1 MSESE
6 RSSSTHHGDA
16 PLSAA
21 RAPDARAMDVG
32 ATEADDELI
41 ARTVT
46 INRPLNEVRDFL
58 GQESNLLRITADGDE
73 EPLWDT
79 LTIEADG
86 QRRLVSMSMRS
97 PDEGNPDAHG
107 HVMLRPAPA
116 GRGTEVTIAMATE
129 ARGFIERGVD
139 RLTGADPRLRS
150 RRALRRLKQLLE
162 TGEIATSAPGRAAPR
177 A

>member
-1 MSESE
+1 MSESD
-6 RSSSTHHGDA
+6 RRSSTHHGDA

-32 ATEADDELI
+32 ATEADEELI

-58 GQESNLLRITADGDE
+58 GQDSNLLRISTDEDE
-73 EPLWDT
+73 EPLWDA

-86 QRRLVSMSMRS
+86 QRRLVSMRG
-97 PDEGNPDAHG
+97 PDQGNPDAHG
-107 HVMLRPAPA
+107 YVTLRSAPA
-116 GRGTEVTIAMATE
+116 DRGTEVTIAMATE
-129 ARGFIERGVD
+129 ARGFIERAVD
-139 RLTGADPRLRS
+139 RLTGSDPRLRS